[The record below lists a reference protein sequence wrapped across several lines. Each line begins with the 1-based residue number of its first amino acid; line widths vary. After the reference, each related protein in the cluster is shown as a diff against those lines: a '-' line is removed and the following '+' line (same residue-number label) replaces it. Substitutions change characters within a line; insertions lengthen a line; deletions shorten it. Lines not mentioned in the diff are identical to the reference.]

1 MTSLPDGFARL
12 HTDARALLTRWAPP
26 DDAQDS
32 LRAAYLRHL
41 DAHPDAMWRDGPA
54 DHFTAGVFVYDHA
67 LERVLLV
74 LHKKAHLW
82 LQVGGHL
89 EAHDTSVAEA
99 ARREA
104 TEESGLPRLAM
115 TPQLV
120 HLSHHDLS
128 SAFGR
133 CRSHLDLRF
142 AAVAAEGAVPQVSDE
157 SDGIGWWPL
166 DDLPEPTDPAL
177 GTAIRAARD
186 ALTSR
191 TPQA

>member
-1 MTSLPDGFARL
+1 MTVPPDGFARL
-12 HTDARALLTRWAPP
+12 HADARALLTQWAAPSAEQ
-26 DDAQDS
+26 DA

-41 DAHPDAMWRDGPA
+41 DAHPDAMRRDGPA
-54 DHFTAGVFVYDHA
+54 DHFTAGVFVFDHT

-89 EAHDTSVAEA
+89 EAHDTSVADA

-104 TEESGLPRLAM
+104 TEESGLPRLSM
-115 TPQLV
+115 PPQLV

-142 AAVAAEGAVPQVSDE
+142 AAVAPDGAVPQVSDE
-157 SDGIGWWPL
+157 SDDIGWWPL
-166 DDLPEPTDPAL
+166 DALPAPTDPAL
-177 GTAIRAARD
+177 GAAIHAARD